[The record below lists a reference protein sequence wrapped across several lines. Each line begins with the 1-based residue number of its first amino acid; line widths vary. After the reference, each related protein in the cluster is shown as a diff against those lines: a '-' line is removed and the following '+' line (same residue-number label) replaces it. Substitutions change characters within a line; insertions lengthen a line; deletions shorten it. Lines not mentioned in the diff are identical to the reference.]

1 MELYLYDPENDTE
14 PIDKYFKSIIIKLG
28 NLTTMQKTKSKMEGS
43 IMFIEQN
50 TEYYIPVKEAINVEE
65 EIAKIEAELQYT
77 EGFKNSVL
85 KKLSNERFVNGA
97 PEQVVNM
104 ERKKLADAEEKIK
117 LLQEQLANL
126 KS

>member
-1 MELYLYDPENDTE
+1 
-14 PIDKYFKSIIIKLG
+14 
-28 NLTTMQKTKSKMEGS
+28 MEGS

-97 PEQVVNM
+97 PEHVVNM